1 MGKTI
6 FTRDN
11 VCRNE
16 KVDPRDQNKHAGRK
30 VAGNDIMRYFP
41 FEGQLK
47 PCYRGV
53 SSQGFV
59 ILLGLGQLA
68 NLN

>member
-16 KVDPRDQNKHAGRK
+16 KVDPRDQNKHARRE
-30 VAGNDIMRYFP
+30 VAGNDVMRVVHFK
-41 FEGQLK
+41 GQLK
-47 PCYRGV
+47 PCYGVV
-53 SSQGFV
+53 SSQGLL
-59 ILLGLGQLA
+59 ILLGIE
-68 NLN
+68 